1 MCVHVQ
7 CTLQKHPKWNELINI
22 QPFLGGYLELTWI
35 ILQMFLQ
42 LQVAVLTLCC
52 ASISAKTQEAG
63 QYGDLRTPSKQTL
76 YFQCT

>member
-1 MCVHVQ
+1 MRS

-52 ASISAKTQEAG
+52 ASISAQAQEAD
-63 QYGDLRTPSKQTL
+63 QDGDLRTPSKQTL